1 MSERMSSV
9 RMSTASRSAPREPSA
24 RKSAARRSVALRTAA
39 LAAALGGGW
48 WLPPWAQ
55 SLVVLALG
63 KGLVVLGLMLLM
75 RCGLVSFG
83 QGLYYCV
90 GAYAAVSASTM
101 LGRPDSPL
109 AADALAM
116 PLFGALV
123 AAVIAWALG
132 FLLARYRAIFFA
144 MLSLAFSMIL
154 YGLLIKMSVF
164 GSSDGFNVAW
174 RSVAGF
180 EPAPAMRG
188 YVLFAVAVLFSCA
201 AALGV
206 DRYTRSHRGRL
217 GPAIRDNELRVEYM
231 GASVRRIVHLNQVIA
246 AFLGGLGG
254 GIVALSIG
262 HIDPELAYWTT
273 SGEFVFVAILGG
285 TTHVGAPFLG
295 SLLFEWLKSVAY
307 QYTPYTWQMVLG
319 VAMLAVIVF
328 LPAGLWSLF
337 RRRAA

>member
-1 MSERMSSV
+1 M
-9 RMSTASRSAPREPSA
+9 SA
-24 RKSAARRSVALRTAA
+24 RASATVLTPSLLVL
-39 LAAALGGGW
+39 LVGGW

-55 SLVVLALG
+55 SLFVLALG

-83 QGLYYCV
+83 QGLYYCL
-90 GAYAAVSASTM
+90 GAYAAVSTTR
-101 LGRPDSPL
+101 LLELPDSL
-109 AADALAM
+109 LTTDAVAM

-123 AAVIAWALG
+123 AAVVAWLLG

-154 YGLLIKMSVF
+154 YGLLIKTSAL
-164 GSSDGFNVAW
+164 GSSDGFNIAW
-174 RSVAGF
+174 RTVAGV
-180 EPAPAMRG
+180 EPASGART
-188 YVLFAVAVLFSCA
+188 YVLFALAAIFSYA
-201 AALGV
+201 AAIAV
-206 DRYTRSHRGRL
+206 DGFVRSHRGRL
-217 GPAIRDNELRVEYM
+217 GPAIRDNELRVEYL
-231 GASVRRIVHLNQVIA
+231 GASVQRIVHLNHVIA

-285 TTHVGAPFLG
+285 TSNVAAPFLG
-295 SLLFEWLKSVAY
+295 SLLFEWIKSFAY
-307 QYTPYTWQMVLG
+307 QYTPYTWQLVLG
-319 VAMLAVIVF
+319 FAMLAVIMF